1 MLHMD
6 TIALICSIVLCVIG
20 VATFVSSM
28 INKARQDGQII
39 TKLDFCLQAL
49 DEVKKD
55 FSSHREISEQIR
67 LDLTTHEEQIHTLFN
82 RVTNVEE
89 RVDKFEQRQN

>member
-28 INKARQDGQII
+28 INKARQDGKII

>member
-28 INKARQDGQII
+28 ISKARQDGQIL
-39 TKLDFCLQAL
+39 TKLDFCLQAIE
-49 DEVKKD
+49 EVKKD
-55 FSSHREISEQIR
+55 FSTHREVSEKIR
-67 LDLTTHEEQIHTLFN
+67 LTIQSHEEQIHTLFN
-82 RVTNVEE
+82 RLENVEE
-89 RVDKFEQRQN
+89 RVDKLEQR

>member
-28 INKARQDGQII
+28 ISKARQDGQII

-82 RVTNVEE
+82 RLENVEE
-89 RVDKFEQRQN
+89 RVDKFEQRQD

>member
-28 INKARQDGQII
+28 ISKARQDGQIL
-39 TKLDFCLQAL
+39 TKLDFCLQAIE
-49 DEVKKD
+49 EVKKD
-55 FSSHREISEQIR
+55 FSTHREVSEKIR
-67 LDLTTHEEQIHTLFN
+67 LTIQSHEEQIHTLFN